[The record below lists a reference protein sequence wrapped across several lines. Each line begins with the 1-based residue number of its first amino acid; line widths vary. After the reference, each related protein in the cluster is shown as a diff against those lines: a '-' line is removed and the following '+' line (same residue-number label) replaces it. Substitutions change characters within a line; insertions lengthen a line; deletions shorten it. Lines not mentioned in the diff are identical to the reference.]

1 MRVCA
6 CVCVCVRVCACGG
19 DRGRPSLALGWGS
32 GFPAEAG
39 LGQVPRSPHEAP
51 CLASIQLFS
60 VSLAWTV
67 MNVPRVFQPLTGGS
81 ACPRGTQV
89 ARMSSGP

>member
-1 MRVCA
+1 MRVR
-6 CVCVCVRVCACGG
+6 VRVCACWG
-19 DRGRPSLALGWGS
+19 DRGRPSLALGWGGGS
-32 GFPAEAG
+32 PVEAG
-39 LGQVPRSPHEAP
+39 LGQVLRSPHEAL

-67 MNVPRVFQPLTGGS
+67 MNVPRVSQPLRGSS